1 MKHYYSRVSSHCLS
15 YSLPGPS
22 PSISVYRFSNAGKF
36 ENKGAISERTFG
48 GTLLLTWYSDKQP
61 ELEWTPPLETGV
73 WIVPL
78 VFTYIFESTWISQRS
93 YFGMHRIGFSF
104 AKSTLSRRTA
114 DS

>member
-1 MKHYYSRVSSHCLS
+1 MQHYYSRVSSHCLS

-22 PSISVYRFSNAGKF
+22 HSISVYRFSNAGKF
-36 ENKGAISERTFG
+36 ENKGAISENLWG
-48 GTLLLTWYSDKQP
+48 AITLDMVQQRQTT

-78 VFTYIFESTWISQRS
+78 VSTYILESTWISQRS
-93 YFGMHRIGFSF
+93 YFGMHGIGFSF

-114 DS
+114 AS